1 MALKKDFYIEIFE
14 KEQKW
19 IELINTKLLN
29 AIYCKFSLQPF
40 YIAKKKELEQEYILT
55 HNEIMGNVI
64 GTLNLIISQ
73 LEVLYEQFRT
83 GNTVDMSSLMPLFLI
98 TKMSNSYKVEN
109 TNEMSQLQI
118 KKQMLEQEIRNVQ
131 QGNFTEEDYVYDD
144 FPEEVRKVK

>member
-1 MALKKDFYIEIFE
+1 MALKKDFYTEIFE

-40 YIAKKKELEQEYILT
+40 YISKKKELEQEYFLT
-55 HNEIMGNVI
+55 HNEIMGNVVS
-64 GTLNLIISQ
+64 TLDLLISQ

-83 GNTVDMSSLMPLFLI
+83 GYTADANSLIPLFLI
-98 TKMSNSYKVEN
+98 TKMSNSYKNEN
-109 TNEMSQLQI
+109 INEMSQLQI
-118 KKQMLEQEIRNVQ
+118 KKQKLEQEIRNAKQEVSFQ
-131 QGNFTEEDYVYDD
+131 EDYVYDD